1 MAFNDYYLSIPR
13 NTFLRKNVSKNF
25 SMYCSNPEPKGI
37 NLSSYWDLYLPKV
50 LINLLPNG
58 EMPEKIS
65 ISHQGFAELI
75 PIRMFPLVSTFLSVL
90 RNMVLLFKFQCRLK
104 IIIRTFIILF
114 KTNRLLV
121 FDVAKHAIL
130 ISKVENLLKFSTFGR
145 VVIIGD
151 GFGFLGTL
159 LKTLYPNLQIT
170 FVNLSKNL
178 FLDYCFYT
186 VYFKKL
192 DNELRLVEASSFTN
206 FQEDEILFFNV
217 ASLGEMTPL
226 QISLYFDSIKKVGGT
241 LVSLNRNEKIQP
253 DGSLVSLNDLINERQ
268 PQVLFEEN
276 PCLFYKTYPTNSIWP
291 PYRPFDGDVHFKII
305 KF

>member
-1 MAFNDYYLSIPR
+1 
-13 NTFLRKNVSKNF
+13 
-25 SMYCSNPEPKGI
+25 MYCSNSEPNGI
-37 NLSSYWDLYLPKV
+37 QLSSYWDLYLPKV
-50 LINLLPNG
+50 LINLLPND
-58 EMPEKIS
+58 ETPKKIS
-65 ISHQGFAELI
+65 ISHQGFAELL
-75 PIRMFPLVSTFLSVL
+75 PMRVFPLVLHFLSVL
-90 RNMVLLFKFQCRLK
+90 RNMVLLFKFQCRLN
-104 IIIRTFIILF
+104 IIIRTFIILL

-121 FDVAKHAIL
+121 FDVVKHAIL
-130 ISKVENLLKFSTFGR
+130 ISKVVNLLKFSTFDR

-159 LKTLYPNLQIT
+159 LKTLYPHLQIT
-170 FVNLSKNL
+170 FINLSKNL

-253 DGSLVSLNDLINERQ
+253 DGSLVALNDLIDERQ

-276 PCLFYKTYPTNSIWP
+276 PCLFYKTYPTNSIRP
-291 PYRPFDGDVHFKII
+291 TCKPFDGDVHLKII